1 MSVVSQMIKK
11 AGSPWMLLALCAVNL
26 LVMHYHFVSA
36 GDIEDE
42 LEFTA
47 YFDNLTGI
55 TIDVLIV
62 FLLSYLLCCKRMK
75 WALGITFFVTF
86 FWAFSN
92 LIYARFFHHYL
103 TLSAVGQGETLFDEQ
118 ILDSVIAGLKW
129 RDLLYF
135 LPVSLYLVIVR
146 NMSTVNKLLS
156 KTFLVFV
163 VVCCMDFCSNVF
175 YCSLRQDTRYVSYF
189 LHRFYHR

>member
-1 MSVVSQMIKK
+1 MDAIST
-11 AGSPWMLLALCAVNL
+11 LCCKP